1 MISIEVKEINKFMH
15 RLLTTDCFDI
25 FLLEEAQIITG
36 NSYIIDGH
44 LNKEF
49 YTREEWE
56 DPSIR
61 PYDYSSWEEMRPLCY
76 TLIKGRR
83 TPISF
88 KFVLHLMPEHVP
100 SILAKGETDIT
111 PDQIKALV
119 LTIKYDNTSL
129 NLITGTSYHTFLL
142 DKTPDQLWDRAF
154 SKYYDTKV
162 ISSSSD

>member
-61 PYDYSSWEEMRPLCY
+61 PYDYSSWKEMRPLCY